1 MLYPNVAYTVRKGPQ
16 VQLTYTNARRY
27 TRTDFYV
34 TTSIKYCME
43 VLKGWLVR
51 WLGTSS
57 DRYIIYS
64 SKGPAA
70 NFMPI
75 VTFM

>member
-1 MLYPNVAYTVRKGPQ
+1 
-16 VQLTYTNARRY
+16 
-27 TRTDFYV
+27 
-34 TTSIKYCME
+34 ME